1 MSSDENGQPMSMAR
15 FDVLEELQIQFQGL
29 TLEIDNVSTEIS
41 LEEIATNHLEFYYE
55 LRNLQVKIKFLL
67 HKYYIKNGICILRE

>member
-41 LEEIATNHLEFYYE
+41 LEEIATNHLGFYYE

-67 HKYYIKNGICILRE
+67 YKYYIKNGICILRE